1 MDAASSLNTS
11 SPKPRSF
18 IHRTR
23 TGCRTCRHRKV
34 KCDETKPRCTQ
45 CLKGNRTCDWSSTET
60 QRQRTKRRPNATAC
74 EACRDKKL
82 KCVGNVQDACER
94 CNAMAI
100 DCLRSPQSVDTVD
113 HQAIESPGQSETVES
128 DAHTPSELIAPGGEL
143 PTGKELQ
150 DLVQLYFSSVH
161 QFGYF
166 EFIHQ
171 LHFKRLLAKGNAPR
185 ELTLLMIASAMR
197 FAGEASIENLAK
209 ADAWADTAIKSLL
222 PAIYQGFGVI
232 QLMSLL
238 LAQHYDLNRGNFTS
252 AWLLGSA
259 CTRMMQMMSLQ
270 TFDRTFTPNLA
281 SNARLSPLLSGE
293 ALRRV
298 AWSTFFL
305 DSIIDGGRYG
315 FHVVDEK
322 TYRLQLPCEQERF
335 LGNENVVTE
344 PLDSS
349 ANPQGILPDNLERAP
364 LDMSAYLLRTAATRR
379 RALHFAFR
387 ASHKE
392 QTAEQLSAE
401 LDTLRVDIEELIAAL
416 PKRFHFNSDNMFV
429 HRDRLVTFL
438 LLHVMRHNLFI
449 ILGRAGLMIYQQDPA
464 KVDLI
469 PQVRQNRILH
479 ALPIAG
485 LVSEGL
491 RVGLKFD
498 PQIGVHSYVALE
510 ILLFEPRRL
519 AEVDPFTDPKAPE
532 LVEAI
537 PHLLNAIRQIARR
550 SEFVRQLHVEAVH
563 RLLQCDCMHLLTKDD
578 LDAFRSEHQLVGQ
591 DVAEYDFR
599 DFRWAKV
606 ERLRRG
612 ASSTVNMARDEALL
626 EYREGEEIALTSGMP
641 SPRLD
646 AMDVSQ
652 SLNRES
658 VSNPTSTSL
667 PGLTALPEIQSM
679 GGDSFEEMAQSRWG
693 LLEIDNTNQG
703 MPLDWVW
710 LLGGESTYQTY

>member
-1 MDAASSLNTS
+1 
-11 SPKPRSF
+11 
-18 IHRTR
+18 
-23 TGCRTCRHRKV
+23 
-34 KCDETKPRCTQ
+34 
-45 CLKGNRTCDWSSTET
+45 
-60 QRQRTKRRPNATAC
+60 
-74 EACRDKKL
+74 
-82 KCVGNVQDACER
+82 
-94 CNAMAI
+94 
-100 DCLRSPQSVDTVD
+100 
-113 HQAIESPGQSETVES
+113 
-128 DAHTPSELIAPGGEL
+128 
-143 PTGKELQ
+143 
-150 DLVQLYFSSVH
+150 
-161 QFGYF
+161 
-166 EFIHQ
+166 
-171 LHFKRLLAKGNAPR
+171 
-185 ELTLLMIASAMR
+185 MIASAKR
-197 FAGEASIENLAK
+197 FAGEISTENLAK
-209 ADAWADTAIKSLL
+209 ADAWADTAIRSLL

-259 CTRMMQMMSLQ
+259 CARMMQMMSLQ
-270 TFDRTFTPNLA
+270 TFDRTYTPNLA

-344 PLDSS
+344 PLDNS

-392 QTAEQLSAE
+392 QTAEQLSVE

-429 HRDRLVTFL
+429 HRDRLITFL

-449 ILGRAGLMIYQQDPA
+449 ILGRAGLMIYQCDPS
-464 KVDLI
+464 KMDLI
-469 PQVRQNRILH
+469 PQVRQNRISH

-491 RVGLKFD
+491 KAGIKFD
-498 PQIGVHSYVALE
+498 PQIGVHSYSFSLS
-510 ILLFEPRRL
+510 RRL

-537 PHLLNAIRQIARR
+537 PHLLTAIREIASR
-550 SEFVRQLHVEAVH
+550 SEFVRQLYVEAVH
-563 RLLQCDCMHLLTKDD
+563 RLLHCDCMHLLTSND
-578 LDAFRSEHQLVGQ
+578 LAAFRDEHQLVGQ

-599 DFRWAKV
+599 DFGWAKV

-612 ASSTVNMARDEALL
+612 ASSSTNMARDEALL
-626 EYREGEEIALTSGMP
+626 EYKAGKEAAIISAVP

-646 AMDVSQ
+646 AMDVSHSINQ
-652 SLNRES
+652 ASGS
-658 VSNPTSTSL
+658 HPIATGL
-667 PGLTALPEIQSM
+667 PGLTELPEMQPM
-679 GGDSFEEMAQSRWG
+679 GESFDEMPHQSRWG
-693 LLEIDNTNQG
+693 LPEMDSSNQG
-703 MPLDWVW
+703 LLLDWVW
-710 LLGGESTYQTY
+710 LLGGESAYQTY

>member
-1 MDAASSLNTS
+1 M
-11 SPKPRSF
+11 
-18 IHRTR
+18 
-23 TGCRTCRHRKV
+23 
-34 KCDETKPRCTQ
+34 ETT
-45 CLKGNRTCDWSSTET
+45 
-60 QRQRTKRRPNATAC
+60 
-74 EACRDKKL
+74 
-82 KCVGNVQDACER
+82 
-94 CNAMAI
+94 
-100 DCLRSPQSVDTVD
+100 D
-113 HQAIESPGQSETVES
+113 HQTLETSLQSEFIESDT
-128 DAHTPSELIAPGGEL
+128 HTPSESTAIGEL

-185 ELTLLMIASAMR
+185 ELTLLMIANAMR
-197 FAGEASIENLAK
+197 FAGEISVENLAR
-209 ADAWADTAIKSLL
+209 ADAWADTAIQSLL
-222 PAIYQGFGVI
+222 PGIYRGFG
-232 QLMSLL
+232 SLL

-259 CTRMMQMMSLQ
+259 CARMMQMMSLQ
-270 TFDRTFTPNLA
+270 TFDRTYTPNLA
-281 SNARLSPLLSGE
+281 SNAHLSPLLSCE

-305 DSIIDGGRYG
+305 DSIVDGGRYG

-344 PLDSS
+344 TLYNSS
-349 ANPQGILPDNLERAP
+349 NPANPLPDNLERAP

-429 HRDRLVTFL
+429 HRDRLITFL
-438 LLHVMRHNLFI
+438 LLHIMRHNLFI
-449 ILGRAGLMIYQQDPA
+449 ILGRAGLMIYQRDPE
-464 KVDLI
+464 KEDLI
-469 PQVRQNRILH
+469 PQVRQNRISH

-485 LVSEGL
+485 LVLEGL
-491 RVGLKFD
+491 KAGVKFD
-498 PQIGVHSYVALE
+498 PQLGVHSYVALE

-519 AEVDPFTDPKAPE
+519 AEVDPFADPKAPE

-537 PHLLNAIRQIARR
+537 PHLFTAIREIASR
-550 SEFVRQLHVEAVH
+550 SEFVRQLH
-563 RLLQCDCMHLLTKDD
+563 
-578 LDAFRSEHQLVGQ
+578 QLVGQ
-591 DVAEYDFR
+591 DAAEYDFR

-612 ASSTVNMARDEALL
+612 ASSTANMARDEALL
-626 EYREGEEIALTSGMP
+626 EFKEGGETNVPSAVP

-646 AMDVSQ
+646 AMDV
-652 SLNRES
+652 NHS
-658 VSNPTSTSL
+658 VNQASASHPTAT
-667 PGLTALPEIQSM
+667 GLSELANLPEMQSM
-679 GGDSFEEMAQSRWG
+679 GGENFEEMVQSRWG
-693 LLEIDNTNQG
+693 PGEMDNAHQG
-703 MPLDWVW
+703 LPLDWLW

>member
-1 MDAASSLNTS
+1 
-11 SPKPRSF
+11 
-18 IHRTR
+18 
-23 TGCRTCRHRKV
+23 
-34 KCDETKPRCTQ
+34 
-45 CLKGNRTCDWSSTET
+45 
-60 QRQRTKRRPNATAC
+60 
-74 EACRDKKL
+74 
-82 KCVGNVQDACER
+82 
-94 CNAMAI
+94 
-100 DCLRSPQSVDTVD
+100 
-113 HQAIESPGQSETVES
+113 
-128 DAHTPSELIAPGGEL
+128 
-143 PTGKELQ
+143 
-150 DLVQLYFSSVH
+150 
-161 QFGYF
+161 
-166 EFIHQ
+166 
-171 LHFKRLLAKGNAPR
+171 
-185 ELTLLMIASAMR
+185 MR
-197 FAGEASIENLAK
+197 FAGEVSIENLAK

-491 RVGLKFD
+491 KAGLKFD

-550 SEFVRQLHVEAVH
+550 SEFVRQL
-563 RLLQCDCMHLLTKDD
+563 CDCMHLLTKDD

-679 GGDSFEEMAQSRWG
+679 GGDGFEEMAQSRWG
-693 LLEIDNTNQG
+693 LLEIDNSNQG

>member
-1 MDAASSLNTS
+1 MPQGKQNMRLVEHGNPETENQEKAQCDSL
-11 SPKPRSF
+11 
-18 IHRTR
+18 
-23 TGCRTCRHRKV
+23 
-34 KCDETKPRCTQ
+34 
-45 CLKGNRTCDWSSTET
+45 
-60 QRQRTKRRPNATAC
+60 QRNA
-74 EACRDKKL
+74 
-82 KCVGNVQDACER
+82 
-94 CNAMAI
+94 
-100 DCLRSPQSVDTVD
+100 
-113 HQAIESPGQSETVES
+113 
-128 DAHTPSELIAPGGEL
+128 
-143 PTGKELQ
+143 
-150 DLVQLYFSSVH
+150 
-161 QFGYF
+161 
-166 EFIHQ
+166 
-171 LHFKRLLAKGNAPR
+171 
-185 ELTLLMIASAMR
+185 
-197 FAGEASIENLAK
+197 
-209 ADAWADTAIKSLL
+209 
-222 PAIYQGFGVI
+222 
-232 QLMSLL
+232 SLL

-259 CTRMMQMMSLQ
+259 CARMMQMMSLQ
-270 TFDRTFTPNLA
+270 TFDRTYTPNLA

-344 PLDSS
+344 PLDNC

-401 LDTLRVDIEELIAAL
+401 LDTLRIDIEELIAAL

-429 HRDRLVTFL
+429 HRDRLITFL

-449 ILGRAGLMIYQQDPA
+449 ILGRAGLMIYQRDPA
-464 KVDLI
+464 KMDLI
-469 PQVRQNRILH
+469 PQVRQNRISH

-491 RVGLKFD
+491 KAGIKFD

-537 PHLLNAIRQIARR
+537 PHLLTAIREIASR
-550 SEFVRQLHVEAVH
+550 SEFVRQLYVEAIH
-563 RLLQCDCMHLLTKDD
+563 RLLHCDCMHLLTNNDFA
-578 LDAFRSEHQLVGQ
+578 AFRDEHQLVGQ
-591 DVAEYDFR
+591 DAAEYDFR

-612 ASSTVNMARDEALL
+612 ASSSANMARDEALL
-626 EYREGEEIALTSGMP
+626 EYKADEETAIISAMP

-646 AMDVSQ
+646 AMDVSHSINQ
-652 SLNRES
+652 ASG
-658 VSNPTSTSL
+658 SNPTATGLS
-667 PGLTALPEIQSM
+667 GLTELPEMQPM
-679 GGDSFEEMAQSRWG
+679 GGEGFDDMPQSRWG
-693 LLEIDNTNQG
+693 IPEMDSSNQG
-703 MPLDWVW
+703 FPLDWVW
-710 LLGGESTYQTY
+710 LLGGESAYQTY